1 MNLRIALS
9 VGFRRGVVGGGLEGM
24 TVLDGRGVVLL
35 LPLNGV
41 GGEAVEGAMRG
52 EIRKRGVIISIE
64 RLWVCE
70 TRP

>member
-9 VGFRRGVVGGGLEGM
+9 VGFRRGVVGDGLEGM

-41 GGEAVEGAMRG
+41 GGEAVEGAMRVW
-52 EIRKRGVIISIE
+52 R
-64 RLWVCE
+64 
-70 TRP
+70 